1 VIKLLNLF
9 WPEPDRFGGSLV
21 FLQIPR
27 SLKLKGSR
35 MKRTL
40 SVLFALLLVTVACSG
55 DNGSA
60 EKAPAPTASA
70 SPPRSAPATG
80 SIFQSLD
87 SRAAQAL
94 IGKRQG
100 LLVVDLREA
109 KELREGYIAGSVLIP
124 MSALSKGTKS
134 LPADRPLL
142 LVCAVGG
149 RSYGVGRYF
158 SAKGYP
164 EIYNLQGGISA
175 WKKAGLPL
183 QY

>member
-1 VIKLLNLF
+1 
-9 WPEPDRFGGSLV
+9 
-21 FLQIPR
+21 
-27 SLKLKGSR
+27 

-40 SVLFALLLVTVACSG
+40 SVLFALLIMVSACSG
-55 DNGSA
+55 DKGSA
-60 EKAPAPTASA
+60 EKASSPTASA
-70 SPPRSAPATG
+70 SSASPTAG
-80 SIFQSLD
+80 SIFKSLD
-87 SRAAQAL
+87 SRAARIL
-94 IGKRQG
+94 IEQRKD
-100 LLVVDLREA
+100 LVVVDLREA
-109 KELREGYIAGSVLIP
+109 NELREGYIAGSELIP

-149 RSYGVGRYF
+149 RSFAVGRYF

-164 EIYNLQGGISA
+164 ELYNLQGGISA